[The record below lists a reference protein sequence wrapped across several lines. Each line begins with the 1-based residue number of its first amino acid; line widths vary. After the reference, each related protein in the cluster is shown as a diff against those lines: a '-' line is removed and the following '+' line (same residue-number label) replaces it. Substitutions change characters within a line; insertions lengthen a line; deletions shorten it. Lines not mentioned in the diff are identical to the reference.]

1 MLVARRKVGGD
12 GGEVVVE
19 VADADGGHAP
29 PKSSL
34 FESKPKPSEKEG

>member
-19 VADADGGHAP
+19 VEDGGHAP

-34 FESKPKPSEKEG
+34 LASKPKPSEKEG